1 MPRRKFVYSTSGV
14 VDVTPAETRAL
25 CDEIHADVAERSAF
39 ARGYSNRGRNVS
51 IWPVHSDSMACS
63 DREGVLVEQAELAK
77 YGVKCEYDE
86 HFRPIW
92 TSARHKKAY
101 QRALGH
107 ADPDAGY
114 ADAEPLFYQ
123 ADMQRPSPTQRKER
137 LEKMREELIA
147 KEYRL
152 FGQRVSSI

>member
-1 MPRRKFVYSTSGV
+1 MPARKFVYSASGV
-14 VDVTPAETRAL
+14 VDVTPEETRAL

-63 DREGVLVEQAELAK
+63 DRKQVIDEQAELAK
-77 YGVKCEYDE
+77 FGVKTEYDDD
-86 HFRPIW
+86 FRPIW
-92 TSARHKKAY
+92 TSARHKKAH
-101 QRALGH
+101 QRALNH

-123 ADMQRPSPTQRKER
+123 SGMKRPSPNERRQR